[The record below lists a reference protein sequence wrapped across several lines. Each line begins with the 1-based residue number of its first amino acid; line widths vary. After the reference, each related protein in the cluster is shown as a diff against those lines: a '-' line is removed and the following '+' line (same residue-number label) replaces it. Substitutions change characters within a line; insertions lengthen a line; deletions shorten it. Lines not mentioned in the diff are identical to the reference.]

1 MVTHMKWLILAV
13 CGLFAACEQ
22 GKEITVGG
30 DAAKQVQRP
39 HFEITS
45 DEIFDAGSIPAYEG
59 SHDEIYADID
69 RNLERHLANLQR
81 WVRQPSISAQNNGIT
96 EMAGMFRD
104 DLLAIGFAEAELVP
118 TDGHPGVFAYYD
130 AGAEKTL
137 VVYMMYDVQPVNPED
152 WQVPP
157 FAGELVEHELGTAL
171 MARGATNQ
179 KGPERAL
186 LNALESIISV
196 TGSLPVNLIVLA
208 EGEEELGSPHFPQ
221 IIEKYKDRLMAADG
235 VFFPFNSQNR
245 SGDIK
250 MILGVKGI
258 IYMELEARGGPHGGP
273 VNHEVHGSLKAFI
286 DSPVWRLVQALASM
300 TTPDGNTI
308 LIDGYYD
315 KVQPPP
321 DEDMPLINGMLA
333 SADEEMVMQA
343 LGIERWIDGE
353 TMREAQMDYLYNPTL
368 NIDGIWAGYT
378 GEATKTILP
387 HVATAK
393 VDSRL
398 PPGLEPDEMM
408 TLIRSHLDKHGFSDI
423 TIRPMSGYP
432 ASQTSVDSEL
442 VQAAISVINKYG
454 TPPSVEPRLG
464 GSAPFYVFTDILK
477 LPMVFTG
484 IGYGKGAHGPNEI
497 MLIYPKEGSKIA
509 GLAEIEKGYVDILH
523 ALAGQ

>member
-22 GKEITVGG
+22 GKEITVSG
-30 DAAKQVQRP
+30 DAAQQVQRP

-45 DEIFDAGSIPAYEG
+45 DEIFDAGSIPAYAG

-96 EMAGMFRD
+96 EMVGMFRD

-157 FAGELVEHELGTAL
+157 FAGELVEHDLGTVL

-250 MILGVKGI
+250 MILGV
-258 IYMELEARGGPHGGP
+258 
-273 VNHEVHGSLKAFI
+273 
-286 DSPVWRLVQALASM
+286 
-300 TTPDGNTI
+300 
-308 LIDGYYD
+308 
-315 KVQPPP
+315 
-321 DEDMPLINGMLA
+321 
-333 SADEEMVMQA
+333 
-343 LGIERWIDGE
+343 
-353 TMREAQMDYLYNPTL
+353 
-368 NIDGIWAGYT
+368 
-378 GEATKTILP
+378 
-387 HVATAK
+387 
-393 VDSRL
+393 
-398 PPGLEPDEMM
+398 
-408 TLIRSHLDKHGFSDI
+408 
-423 TIRPMSGYP
+423 
-432 ASQTSVDSEL
+432 
-442 VQAAISVINKYG
+442 
-454 TPPSVEPRLG
+454 
-464 GSAPFYVFTDILK
+464 
-477 LPMVFTG
+477 
-484 IGYGKGAHGPNEI
+484 
-497 MLIYPKEGSKIA
+497 
-509 GLAEIEKGYVDILH
+509 
-523 ALAGQ
+523 

>member
-1 MVTHMKWLILAV
+1 MIYSKWLMLAA
-13 CGLFAACEQ
+13 CLLLTACEQ
-22 GKEITVGG
+22 NKEIAVTDGTS
-30 DAAKQVQRP
+30 KQVQRP
-39 HFEITS
+39 RFEITS
-45 DEIFDAGSIPAYEG
+45 DEVFDAGSIPAYAG

-69 RNLERHLANLQR
+69 RNLEQHLANLQR

-96 EMAGMFRD
+96 EMADMLRD

-152 WQVPP
+152 WRVPP
-157 FAGELVEHELGTAL
+157 FAGDLVETDLGTVL

-186 LNALESIISV
+186 LNALESTISV
-196 TGSLPVNLIVLA
+196 TGTLPVNLIILA

-221 IIEKYKDRLMAADG
+221 MVDQYKDRLLAADG

-245 SGDIK
+245 SGDIR

-258 IYMELEARGGPHGGP
+258 IYMELEARGGAHGGP
-273 VNHEVHGSLKAFI
+273 VDHEVHGSLKAYI

-321 DEDMPLINGMLA
+321 EKDMPLINTMLA
-333 SADEEMVMQA
+333 STNEAKAMQA
-343 LGIERWIDGE
+343 LGIERWVDGE
-353 TMREAQMDYLYNPTL
+353 TMQEAQMDYLYNPTL
-368 NIDGIWAGYT
+368 NINGIWAGYT
-378 GEATKTILP
+378 GDGSKTILP
-387 HVATAK
+387 HIATAQ

-398 PPGLEPDEMM
+398 PPGLDPDEMM
-408 TLIRSHLDKHGFSDI
+408 GLIRTHLDKHGFSDI
-423 TIRPMSGYP
+423 IIRPMSGYP
-432 ASQTSVDSEL
+432 ASQTTLDSKL
-442 VQAAISVINKYG
+442 VQAAISVFNKYG
-454 TPPSVEPRLG
+454 SPPSVEPRLA
-464 GSAPFYVFTDILK
+464 GSAPFYVFTDILQ

-484 IGYGKGAHGPNEI
+484 IGHGSGAHAPNEI
-497 MLIYPKEGSKIA
+497 MVIYPKDGSEIA
-509 GLAEIEKGYVDILH
+509 GLAKIEKGYVDILH
-523 ALAGQ
+523 ALASQ